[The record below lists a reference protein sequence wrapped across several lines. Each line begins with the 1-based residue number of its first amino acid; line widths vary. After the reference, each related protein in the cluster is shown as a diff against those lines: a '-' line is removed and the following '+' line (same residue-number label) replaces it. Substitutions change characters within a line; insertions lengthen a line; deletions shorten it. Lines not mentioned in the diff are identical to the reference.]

1 MLRYKAMRFPNA
13 VVLACVGRCHIFI
26 RRLMDS
32 LLIDRECDAIAPLS
46 DTALNHLSPDP
57 QAPRCLPLVKQF
69 SHQAL
74 QQHKRK
80 AGHVPFTPLIVTLLL
95 AGGIAE
101 TACAGPA
108 TPSVQEETLNFG
120 KFPHSRYTVLRDG
133 DPPVRYYLSHA
144 AKKSPL
150 VLFIQ
155 GSGCTPPFTNVE
167 SGKPAVGFLPWIPW
181 LKQGSVVLMAVD
193 KPYQPSLANDS
204 SKGAED
210 CPKQFNAY
218 FSYDRWLSA
227 LRLAV
232 QHALTLPNV
241 DPQHVLIIGISE
253 GSTMAAGL
261 ARAMPEVTHVA
272 LLGSSGPTQLY
283 DFAANIYRF
292 NDDDDEKLRRLQEL
306 DATVSNINA
315 DPTSTSKF
323 AWGHT
328 YLRWSSFFAQSS
340 ADNLSHARARVYLGS
355 GMRDNST
362 PILSTEVMYAQL
374 RSQGRDVTFRRV
386 PLGGHGV
393 VPDNVPY
400 KESQKEF
407 DAVKAW
413 FEKR

>member
-1 MLRYKAMRFPNA
+1 MRFPKEL
-13 VVLACVGRCHIFI
+13 VVACI
-26 RRLMDS
+26 RRYQAYICSLM
-32 LLIDRECDAIAPLS
+32 EYPLS
-46 DTALNHLSPDP
+46 HRQCGATAQWSGTAPEHVPTNHRVLRFMPW
-57 QAPRCLPLVKQF
+57 VGQF
-69 SHQAL
+69 SHQ
-74 QQHKRK
+74 QYKRK
-80 AGHVPFTPLIVTLLL
+80 AGCLYITSLIATLLL
-95 AGGIAE
+95 AAGVAE
-101 TACAGPA
+101 TACAA
-108 TPSVQEETLNFG
+108 SAAPSVQEETLNFG
-120 KFPHSRYTVLRDG
+120 MFPHSRYTLLRNG

-181 LKQGSVVLMAVD
+181 LKQGSVVLMAVE
-193 KPYQPSLANDS
+193 KPYQPSLSIDS
-204 SKGAED
+204 LKGAED

-218 FSYDRWLSA
+218 FSYDQWLTA

-241 DPQHVLIIGISE
+241 DPRHVLIIGISE

-261 ARAMPEVTHVA
+261 ARAIPDVTHVA

-283 DFAANIYRF
+283 DFAANIYRL
-292 NDDDDEKLRRLQEL
+292 NEDDGEKLRRLQEL

-315 DPTSTSKF
+315 DSSSTSKF

-374 RSQGRDVTFRRV
+374 RAQNRDVTFRRV

-393 VPDNVPY
+393 VPDNMPY
-400 KESQKEF
+400 EESLKEF

-413 FEKR
+413 FEQR